1 MSERSKMNT
10 SWWYA
15 LVGVFACVGV
25 AGLLMND
32 HWELSVIC
40 VFVGIGIVLWMIKD
54 LGTARIKREAQVKA
68 DAEIEKAAH
77 DEMKAEIAELK
88 KQIESLKSG
97 GSEN

>member
-15 LVGVFACVGV
+15 LVGGFACVGV
-25 AGLLMND
+25 AVLLMD
-32 HWELSVIC
+32 HWELFVIC
-40 VFVGIGIVLWMIKD
+40 VSVGIGIALWMIKD

-68 DAEIEKAAH
+68 DAEIAKAAH